1 MAEIRMIVIM
11 EETSMQKII
20 EILIENDL
28 DRSSEPKE

>member
-1 MAEIRMIVIM
+1 MIVIM

-20 EILIENDL
+20 EIPIENDL

>member
-1 MAEIRMIVIM
+1 MVEIRMIVIM

-20 EILIENDL
+20 EIPIENDL